1 MLLCGE
7 SGNGEVKEVT
17 LILFT
22 HQVNRIHVGL
32 TLSGNYSYAT
42 KYEGMNRFGIL

>member
-1 MLLCGE
+1 MLICGE
-7 SGNGEVKEVT
+7 CGSGEIKEDT

-22 HQVNRIHVGL
+22 HQVNKIYVGL

-42 KYEGMNRFGIL
+42 KYEGMNRFGIW